1 MSISKK
7 PWWEPALEIFSE
19 VTSWI
24 VGPIIFSLIVGKYLD
39 GKFDTKPWIFLGLT
53 AVAFVVSTYG
63 IIKTGSRYMKQIIK
77 ETERNKE
84 KKDGNETRN

>member
-1 MSISKK
+1 MIETPNKK

-19 VTSWI
+19 VTGWI

-53 AVAFVVSTYG
+53 VVSFVISTYG
-63 IIKTGSRYMKQIIK
+63 IIKIAGRYMKEIIK
-77 ETERNKE
+77 SDKQDDN
-84 KKDGNETRN
+84 NTRN